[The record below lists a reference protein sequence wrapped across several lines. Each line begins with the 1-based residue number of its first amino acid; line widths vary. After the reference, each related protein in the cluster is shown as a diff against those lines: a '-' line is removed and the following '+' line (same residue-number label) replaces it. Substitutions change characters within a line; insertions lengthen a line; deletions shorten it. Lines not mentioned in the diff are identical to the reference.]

1 MIDSI
6 TFVVPSYSTAS
17 TLPELIDRIEEL
29 APALAL
35 RHSVVVVDD
44 ACPEGSGS
52 LVSDREHVRAYRFDA
67 NQGQRV
73 AVLAGLGLVDSTLAC
88 VMDADLQ
95 DDPDTVRLLVAAL
108 DRNGADVVCAGRR
121 GDHQAFRRRIEAS
134 MFRRARWLASG
145 GRIPPDAG
153 LFHVATV
160 AAVRAMIEVARPGD
174 DPLVA
179 YARSGARITSVPV
192 RRHRRIDGR
201 SSYTTRA
208 RLKMAAASIR
218 GLSISAGVTQPL
230 PQPIRVQPR
239 ERS

>member
-17 TLPELIDRIEEL
+17 TLPELIDRIGAL
-29 APALAL
+29 APTFAL

-52 LVSDREHVRAYRFDA
+52 LVADREHVSVYRFDA

-95 DDPDTVRLLVAAL
+95 DDPDTVLLLVAAL
-108 DRNGADVVCAGRR
+108 DRNTADVVCAGRR
-121 GDHQAFRRRIEAS
+121 GDHQSLRRRVEAS
-134 MFRRARWLASG
+134 MFRRARGLASR
-145 GRIPPDAG
+145 GRIPSDGG

-160 AAVRAMIEVARPGD
+160 AAVRAMIEVARPED

-179 YARSGARITSVPV
+179 YARSGARIISVPV
-192 RRHRRIDGR
+192 RRHRRADGK

-208 RLKMAAASIR
+208 RVNMAVASLR
-218 GLSISAGVTQPL
+218 GLSMPAGLTEPL
-230 PQPIRVQPR
+230 PQPIRVHPR